1 MEVNSGEVPATQK
14 QRRQGGDF
22 RGQHW
27 SRGFTGRGGAYG
39 EGRGLQGGVGQQVQ
53 FPDTGENKAFV
64 AQPES
69 GGNAGMSRAS
79 SGQLP
84 CQQPP

>member
-1 MEVNSGEVPATQK
+1 MRLHHGGK
-14 QRRQGGDF
+14 QWRSASHTGTEKTGWRLQGTAPEQGL
-22 RGQHW
+22 
-27 SRGFTGRGGAYG
+27 YG
-39 EGRGLQGGVGQQVQ
+39 EGRGLRGGAGQEVQ

>member
-1 MEVNSGEVPATQK
+1 MEVNSGEVPATQE
-14 QRRQGGDF
+14 QRGQGGDF
-22 RGQHW
+22 RGQHQ
-27 SRGFTGRGGAYG
+27 SRGFTRRGGAYG
-39 EGRGLQGGVGQQVQ
+39 EGRGRAGQEVQ
-53 FPDTGENKAFV
+53 FPDAGKNKAFV

-69 GGNAGMSRAS
+69 GGNAEMSRAS